1 MTWKS
6 RITATET
13 WRSPQL
19 ISSGVPQNVGG
30 VVSSYNLFQNTN
42 SENHRWRG
50 NSFKGVDIGG
60 GFSTEKM
67 KFETSHRQRF
77 TLKTRLASQQWRDGN
92 IYALLPSGSE
102 FEALGKEIPFFGDS
116 TMDSWG
122 TTAISQTYPTK
133 SEAQLAV
140 AAGELVSGGLP
151 SIIGKSLLKS
161 QLKDY
166 RKVGDEYLNVEF
178 GIKPLISDIQAT
190 AQSIVNAEKRLAQ
203 LERDSGRLVRRRFA
217 FPDLS
222 EEFKSVATGAAAVPS
237 GWTNPYLYESTTG
250 HRKETTTYF
259 DTKRWFSGAF
269 TYHVKLGSTQRT
281 QLANAAQEARLL
293 LGVKLDAEVLWN
305 LTPWS
310 WLADW
315 FGNMG
320 DIMTNVSA
328 FQKDGLVMPYGYV
341 MSHQKATKRS
351 VLSGLWWRDPAGPKV
366 VTSTLTFE
374 RKQRRKAHP
383 YGFGVTDAM
392 LDSRQLAI
400 LGALGISNGPRRW

>member
-1 MTWKS
+1 MYRVRVTS
-6 RITATET
+6 TET

-30 VVSSYNLFQNTN
+30 QVNTTSIQQGTN
-42 SENHRWRG
+42 SENHAFRKG
-50 NSFKGVDIGG
+50 KPFKGIDLGG
-60 GFSTEKM
+60 GFSTSKSE
-67 KFETSHRQRF
+67 FDTSHRQRF
-77 TLKTRLASQQWRDGN
+77 TLKTRLASQIWRDGN
-92 IYALLPSGSE
+92 IYALLPSVAELDSVGNE
-102 FEALGKEIPFFGDS
+102 MPFFEDS

-122 TTAISQTYPTK
+122 TSAISQVYPTK

-140 AAGELVSGGLP
+140 AAGELVTGGLP
-151 SIIGKSLLKS
+151 SLIGKSLLKS
-161 QLKDY
+161 KLKDY

-190 AQSIVNAEKRLAQ
+190 AESIVNAEKRLQQ
-203 LERDSGRLVRRRFA
+203 LERDSGRLVRRRFE
-217 FPDLS
+217 FPILS

-237 GWTNPYLYESTTG
+237 GWTNPYLYNSTTG
-250 HRKETTTYF
+250 HRKETTTWYE
-259 DTKRWFSGAF
+259 TKRWFSGAF
-269 TYHVKLGSTQRT
+269 TYHVNLGSTQRT
-281 QLANAAQEARLL
+281 QLAKAAQEARLL

-341 MSHQKATKRS
+341 MSQQTGTKRS
-351 VLSGLWWRDPAGPKV
+351 VLSGLNWYDSSAPKTV
-366 VTSTLTFE
+366 VSTITRV
-374 RKQRRKAHP
+374 RKQRRKANP
-383 YGFGVTDAM
+383 FGFGVTDAM

-400 LGALGISNGPRRW
+400 LGALGISNAPRRW